1 MAATSQIW
9 IVNKQSSAFV
19 SKHSKEFHSTVHEKR
34 QGIQNTWKNEWNIR
48 QESFVSF
55 VYITATPAADHWPVC
70 YPLFA
75 IQKISHLHD
84 RSDSTTRTPW
94 TGVTGW
100 RRSLPRWAAAT
111 TSSTPSCRSTCQ
123 TTQWE
128 PALTCST
135 SRSER
140 CWEFILHFWTQTGL
154 FEMHGIAETCSLT
167 CKFLSNHSHVKTENH
182 IIFSH

>member
-1 MAATSQIW
+1 MAATSQIR

-19 SKHSKEFHSTVHEKR
+19 SKHSNEFHSTVHEKR

-48 QESFVSF
+48 QESFVAF

-111 TSSTPSCRSTCQ
+111 TNSTPSCRSMCQ